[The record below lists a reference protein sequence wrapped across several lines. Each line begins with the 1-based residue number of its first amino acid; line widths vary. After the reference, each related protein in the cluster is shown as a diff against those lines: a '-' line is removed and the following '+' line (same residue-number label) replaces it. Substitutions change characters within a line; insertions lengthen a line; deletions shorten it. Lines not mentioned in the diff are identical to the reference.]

1 MSLAD
6 TYRHY
11 WEHPVYPKTNCDSR
25 APLCLPQPRGGLHA
39 LPTQQPYDLPAKE
52 RAPMTF
58 SASGGHL
65 YARIINTYIFNPT
78 HGPCRLLSRRLSA
91 AYELVL
97 LHWCSTSWVGRIS
110 CVSVDGAVGL
120 WVGEWESGFG
130 AMCGSRVLQFCF
142 LDPLCFRT
150 AVVVQGGWVDRFV
163 GYVFF
168 FLFFLQL

>member
-1 MSLAD
+1 M
-6 TYRHY
+6 
-11 WEHPVYPKTNCDSR
+11 
-25 APLCLPQPRGGLHA
+25 
-39 LPTQQPYDLPAKE
+39 
-52 RAPMTF
+52 
-58 SASGGHL
+58 
-65 YARIINTYIFNPT
+65 
-78 HGPCRLLSRRLSA
+78 
-91 AYELVL
+91 
-97 LHWCSTSWVGRIS
+97 
-110 CVSVDGAVGL
+110 SVDGAVGL